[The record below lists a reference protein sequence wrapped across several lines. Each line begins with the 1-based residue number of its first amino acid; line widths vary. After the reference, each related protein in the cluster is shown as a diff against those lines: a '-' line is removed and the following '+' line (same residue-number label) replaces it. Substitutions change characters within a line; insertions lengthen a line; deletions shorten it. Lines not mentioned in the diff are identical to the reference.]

1 MPGQGRFPSAGRDP
15 RSAPVRLEQTR
26 RRSPE
31 RDDAS
36 AAAPMGRR
44 APRSTSF
51 RTESARRRSGGPI
64 PILPGRGI
72 SPVRDYLVR
81 MTISVYG
88 LVGGTP
94 PESAVIPAN
103 PPVGTPNRAYAVP
116 PLREYDRV
124 SPTPLVS
131 TRGTSW

>member
-1 MPGQGRFPSAGRDP
+1 MMRRCDRLGRRGPGAEKTPVKIRLAGP
-15 RSAPVRLEQTR
+15 ASVYPGG
-26 RRSPE
+26 RSPPAGPE
-31 RDDAS
+31 DADPDVYS
-36 AAAPMGRR
+36 
-44 APRSTSF
+44 
-51 RTESARRRSGGPI
+51 PI

-131 TRGTSW
+131 GRGTSW